1 MVLLQTKHKLQLGL
15 CVCATKMRLGLLY
28 ARNARCPAL
37 PCPAWGSGRWQSAGS
52 AEGMKGG
59 GNGGGMRLHKFLVLC
74 CILLGVIYD
83 FDAHLCGNTTNQNEN
98 AIANGNPN
106 EHKRRVK

>member
-1 MVLLQTKHKLQLGL
+1 
-15 CVCATKMRLGLLY
+15 
-28 ARNARCPAL
+28 
-37 PCPAWGSGRWQSAGS
+37 
-52 AEGMKGG
+52 
-59 GNGGGMRLHKFLVLC
+59 MRLHKFLVLC

-106 EHKRRVK
+106 EQSQGGGGGGRRKVVV

>member
-1 MVLLQTKHKLQLGL
+1 M
-15 CVCATKMRLGLLY
+15 
-28 ARNARCPAL
+28 L
-37 PCPAWGSGRWQSAGS
+37 PCPALLGVPVACRVQEACLLDAGLGLYVRGGV
-52 AEGMKGG
+52 AEGR
-59 GNGGGMRLHKFLVLC
+59 GMRLHKFLVLC

-106 EHKRRVK
+106 EQSQGGGGGWWFRASWVK